1 MQNSLERDLD
11 FNLDN
16 FNKKFDETVDSEDYK
31 SLFPSYFFDSN
42 DSPDNTFENNK
53 DDIKQKSVLELS
65 LGDIIIELRDMF
77 FIILE
82 LVSKSINPINY
93 VTSTPKRKYIF
104 SIFLIVFGCLLLL
117 LSSIMM
123 EKKVL

>member
-42 DSPDNTFENNK
+42 MSPNNTFENIK
-53 DDIKQKSVLELS
+53 DDIKQKSVFR
-65 LGDIIIELRDMF
+65 IEFR
-77 FIILE
+77 
-82 LVSKSINPINY
+82 
-93 VTSTPKRKYIF
+93 
-104 SIFLIVFGCLLLL
+104 
-117 LSSIMM
+117 
-123 EKKVL
+123 